1 MRDDVNTAGV
11 GPGPC
16 SFPFD
21 DTVDMP
27 PGGDV
32 ILNFGAGPVPVN
44 RVDILAGPLTIK
56 AGG

>member
-1 MRDDVNTAGV
+1 
-11 GPGPC
+11 
-16 SFPFD
+16 
-21 DTVDMP
+21 
-27 PGGDV
+27 V